1 MWPKRSEV
9 HSKPRKA
16 VKVGVEAPRA
26 CSSVA
31 SHLRNESSGLTGSA
45 TAHWGATSGSM
56 QYSLATIG
64 TSALSECSEEPM
76 KSRPAALPEA
86 K

>member
-16 VKVGVEAPRA
+16 VKVGVEAARA

-31 SHLRNESSGLTGSA
+31 SHLRKELSGSTGSA
-45 TAHWGATSGSM
+45 STHCGATSGSR
-56 QYSLATIG
+56 QYSLATSG
-64 TSALSECSEEPM
+64 TSALSECSDPLM
-76 KSRPAALPEA
+76 KSSPNERPDS
-86 K
+86 

>member
-16 VKVGVEAPRA
+16 VKVGVVAAWA

-31 SHLRNESSGLTGSA
+31 SHLRNESGGLTGSA
-45 TAHWGATSGSM
+45 SRQVGATSGSM

-64 TSALSECSEEPM
+64 RSALSECSDPPM
-76 KSRPAALPEA
+76 KSRPKLRPDS
-86 K
+86 